1 MDGTENPSLISQGGI
16 LAGLYSSTGE
26 RKTRFGRSAADLC
39 QTCMIF
45 RDFFAH
51 FSHFSKED
59 FSVNLPLTQKLR
71 PFWIE
76 KHLHIIPQM
85 RYNINK
91 KEVL

>member
-1 MDGTENPSLISQGGI
+1 MDGTENPSLISRGGI

-59 FSVNLPLTQKLR
+59 FSVFDMKIATILDRKTLAYYTADAL
-71 PFWIE
+71 
-76 KHLHIIPQM
+76 
-85 RYNINK
+85 
-91 KEVL
+91 

>member
-1 MDGTENPSLISQGGI
+1 MDGTENPSLISRGGI

-26 RKTRFGRSAADLC
+26 RKTRFGRSVADLR

-45 RDFFAH
+45 RDFCAH

-59 FSVNLPLTQKLR
+59 FSANLPLTQKLR
-71 PFWIE
+71 SFWIE